1 MEELQEIVETLKQ
14 QVRELSSRVDDLEYS
29 KAELEDTLETLRDEK
44 DSLAGDLA
52 NERALNEAA
61 RTLLGAL
68 DTYLSWA
75 DSPPPGMSPEMREN
89 YLANFRRDLDDA
101 RREIV

>member
-1 MEELQEIVETLKQ
+1 MAGMEEIIETLKEE
-14 QVRELSSRVDDLEYS
+14 VRGLVKRVEDLEYDKS
-29 KAELEDTLETLRDEK
+29 ELEDTLETLRDEK
-44 DSLAGDLA
+44 DSLAGDLE

-68 DTYLSWA
+68 DTYLSWV
-75 DSPPPGMSPEMREN
+75 DCPPPGMNAETRAN